1 MVGKEAETNTA
12 NNTASASVV
21 VKGKFVPP
29 AVVCTAVGVAP
40 KTLFVGRKVRLTIK
54 VTQKGKAVK
63 GVRIKIK
70 GSTLNLTTGPSNA
83 KGMVTVKVNP
93 KKAGIITIVPVSHKG
108 CTNPRI
114 GVTGVFTPP
123 VTG

>member
-1 MVGKEAETNTA
+1 MVN
-12 NNTASASVV
+12 
-21 VKGKFVPP
+21 GKFVPP

-40 KTLFVGRKVRLTIK
+40 KTLFVGRKTTLTIR
-54 VTQKGKAVK
+54 VSQNGKPVK
-63 GVRIKIK
+63 GIRIKIK
-70 GSTLNLTTGPSNA
+70 GSTLNITTKPSNA
-83 KGMVTVKVNP
+83 KGMVSVKVNP
-93 KKAGIITIVPVSHKG
+93 KKAGIVTIVPVSHKG